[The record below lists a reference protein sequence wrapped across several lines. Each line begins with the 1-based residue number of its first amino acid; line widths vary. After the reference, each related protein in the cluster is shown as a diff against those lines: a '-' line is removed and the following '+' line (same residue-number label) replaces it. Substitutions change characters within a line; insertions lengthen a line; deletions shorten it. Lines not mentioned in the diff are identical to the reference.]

1 MVSVV
6 AALTGLGCSVL
17 GGVSTGVLVAATT
30 RGEGIRAR
38 AFLRAHGRR
47 ATWCAGC
54 MTLVFSVGVLAG
66 VLSVEYNRVWLGL
79 TCLAAMLLLTVATW
93 LVLIETD
100 EDDDPDEAPDDP
112 AWWPEFERELRE
124 WARNRVPA
132 GRS

>member
-1 MVSVV
+1 MLRMV
-6 AALTGLGCSVL
+6 AALTGIGCSVL
-17 GGVSTGVLVAATT
+17 GGVSTGVLLAATT

-38 AFLRAHGRR
+38 AALRAHGRT
-47 ATWCAGC
+47 ATWSAACL
-54 MTLVFSVGVLAG
+54 TLVFSVGVLAG

-100 EDDDPDEAPDDP
+100 DDDEPGEVPDDP
-112 AWWPEFERELRE
+112 AWWPEFECELRE